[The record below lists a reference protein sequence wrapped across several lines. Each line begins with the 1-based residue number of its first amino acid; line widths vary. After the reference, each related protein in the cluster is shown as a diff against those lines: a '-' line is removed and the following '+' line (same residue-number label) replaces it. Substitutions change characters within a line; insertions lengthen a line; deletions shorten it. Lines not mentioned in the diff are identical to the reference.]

1 MITSSINFSPVSL
14 NLSGKNILIVDDYQ
28 EMRTIL
34 RDIFRNLGA
43 DVKKMHMVATGEEAI
58 AILKKVQFDVV
69 LCDLVLGAGKNG
81 QQVLEEAK
89 YLSLVDSSCLWVMI
103 SAEKAA
109 EAVTGAAEFQPDAYL
124 IKPVTEMSLCTRLEK
139 IWVRKKAFAEI
150 HQAIKRSNYDEAL
163 NLCDQKL
170 VSDKVNTFDLL
181 RTKCNLLGM
190 TGELDRAQNLLEEI
204 LSKRELPWAKV
215 ALARIFLKK
224 NEWDQAKTLLEET
237 IELNPAYI
245 EAHDLL
251 AQTLQAMDDL
261 TGANDVLER
270 AIKLSPN
277 SVMRQQNLGSL
288 SLKTGKLENA
298 ERAFRKSIALGEN
311 SALKKADSYLGLVKV
326 CGTKKNPDEALRVLG
341 QLTKSFNGDDVRRRA
356 LAAAGIIH
364 HQSGDVEKAA
374 QIALELD
381 QSLPNQDERPLTS
394 EESLEVAHLLLVA
407 GDKEKAIRLLQSEIK
422 NNPENAAL
430 HKNVSE
436 IFEQAGM
443 QEEGSQLIESTRQE
457 AMLVMNRGVLL
468 VSKGQYEEALGA
480 MREARAAMPA
490 NVRVLLNLAHVI
502 IAYIQKNGAAPEL
515 VEEARNS
522 LTAANEL
529 SPGEPR
535 FKRLMASLNELV

>member
-150 HQAIKRSNYDEAL
+150 HQAIKLSNYDEAL

-502 IAYIQKNGAAPEL
+502 IAYIQKNGSAPDL

>member
-502 IAYIQKNGAAPEL
+502 IAYIQKNGAAPGL

-535 FKRLMASLNELV
+535 FKRLMASLNELI

>member
-1 MITSSINFSPVSL
+1 MITNPINFSPVSL
-14 NLSGKNILIVDDYQ
+14 NLSGKNILIADDYQ

-58 AILKKVQFDVV
+58 AMLKKVQFDVV

-89 YLSLVDSSCLWVMI
+89 YLSLVDPSCLWVMI

-170 VSDKVNTFDLL
+170 ASDKANTFDLL

-190 TGELDRAQNLLEEI
+190 TGELERAQNLLEEI

-270 AIKLSPN
+270 ATKLSPN

-288 SLKTGKLENA
+288 SLKIGKLENA

-341 QLTKSFNGDDVRRRA
+341 QLTKNFNGDDVRRRA

-422 NNPENAAL
+422 NNPENTAL
-430 HKNVSE
+430 HKDVSE

-480 MREARAAMPA
+480 MREARAAMPT

-502 IAYIQKNGAAPEL
+502 IAYIQKNGSASGL

-535 FKRLMASLNELV
+535 FKRLMASLNGLV

>member
-224 NEWDQAKTLLEET
+224 SEWDQAKTLLEET

-364 HQSGDVEKAA
+364 HQKGDVEKAA

-502 IAYIQKNGAAPEL
+502 IAYIQKNGSAPDL

-522 LTAANEL
+522 LTVANEL

>member
-1 MITSSINFSPVSL
+1 MITSPTNFSPVSL

-34 RDIFRNLGA
+34 RDILRNLGA

-58 AILKKVQFDVV
+58 AILKKVRFDVV

-89 YLSLVDSSCLWVMI
+89 YLSLIGPSCLWVMI

-124 IKPVTEMSLCTRLEK
+124 IKPVTEMNLCTRLEK
-139 IWVRKKAFAEI
+139 ICLKKKAFAEI
-150 HQAIKRSNYDEAL
+150 HQAIKRSDYSEAL

-170 VSDKVNTFDLL
+170 VSDKANTADLL
-181 RTKCNLLGM
+181 RTKCNLLWM

-224 NEWDQAKTLLEET
+224 NELNQSKTLLEET
-237 IELNPAYI
+237 IEINPAYI

-251 AQTLQAMDDL
+251 AQTLQALDDL
-261 TGANDVLER
+261 EGANDVLER
-270 AIKLSPN
+270 AAKLSPN
-277 SVMRQQNLGSL
+277 SVNRQQSLGSL
-288 SLKTGKLENA
+288 SLKLGKLENA

-311 SALKKADSYLGLVKV
+311 SVLKKADNYLGLVKV
-326 CGTKKNPDEALRVLG
+326 CNAKNNPDEALRVLG
-341 QLTKSFNGDDVRRRA
+341 QLTKNVNGDDVRRRS
-356 LAAAGIIH
+356 LAAAGLIH
-364 HQSGDVEKAA
+364 HQRGDVGKAA
-374 QIALELD
+374 QLALELD
-381 QSLPNQDERPLTS
+381 QSLPNQDERALSS

-422 NNPENAAL
+422 NNPENPAL
-430 HKNVSE
+430 HKDVSN
-436 IFEQAGM
+436 IFEQVGM
-443 QEEGSQLIESTRQE
+443 QEEGSQLIEATRQE

-468 VSKGQYEEALGA
+468 VSKGEYEEALCA
-480 MREARAAMPA
+480 MREARAAMPS

-502 IAYIQKNGAAPEL
+502 IAYIQKNGAAPDL

-522 LTAANEL
+522 LMAANEL

-535 FKRLMASLNELV
+535 FKRLLASLNELV

>member
-1 MITSSINFSPVSL
+1 
-14 NLSGKNILIVDDYQ
+14 
-28 EMRTIL
+28 
-34 RDIFRNLGA
+34 
-43 DVKKMHMVATGEEAI
+43 
-58 AILKKVQFDVV
+58 
-69 LCDLVLGAGKNG
+69 
-81 QQVLEEAK
+81 
-89 YLSLVDSSCLWVMI
+89 
-103 SAEKAA
+103 
-109 EAVTGAAEFQPDAYL
+109 
-124 IKPVTEMSLCTRLEK
+124 
-139 IWVRKKAFAEI
+139 
-150 HQAIKRSNYDEAL
+150 
-163 NLCDQKL
+163 
-170 VSDKVNTFDLL
+170 
-181 RTKCNLLGM
+181 
-190 TGELDRAQNLLEEI
+190 
-204 LSKRELPWAKV
+204 
-215 ALARIFLKK
+215 
-224 NEWDQAKTLLEET
+224 
-237 IELNPAYI
+237 
-245 EAHDLL
+245 
-251 AQTLQAMDDL
+251 
-261 TGANDVLER
+261 
-270 AIKLSPN
+270 
-277 SVMRQQNLGSL
+277 
-288 SLKTGKLENA
+288 LKTGKLENA

-364 HQSGDVEKAA
+364 HQKGDVEKAA

-502 IAYIQKNGAAPEL
+502 IAYIQKNGSAPDL

-522 LTAANEL
+522 LTVANEL

>member
-1 MITSSINFSPVSL
+1 MTGVQTCALP
-14 NLSGKNILIVDDYQ
+14 
-28 EMRTIL
+28 
-34 RDIFRNLGA
+34 IF
-43 DVKKMHMVATGEEAI
+43 

-139 IWVRKKAFAEI
+139 IWMRKKAFAEI

-356 LAAAGIIH
+356 LAATGIIH

-502 IAYIQKNGAAPEL
+502 IAYIQKNGSAPDL

-522 LTAANEL
+522 LTVANEL